1 MFYFRLIRMIKIFFL
16 VLSLFFF
23 PLQHG
28 FTLGFNKP
36 LERKY
41 SFELIVQLKNEIKA
55 EVFIAS
61 ENEKNAGHWQ
71 TIRCISEDW
80 NIWLIATSDSLES
93 IIFLARCTKNN
104 QVISAQP
111 NIKTSFRE
119 TKPNDVGF
127 SNQWYL
133 KNTGQT
139 GGTAGADIQA
149 TLAWD
154 VATGG
159 KTPYGDDI
167 VFALIDDGIT
177 KANPDLTTNIWQN
190 PNEIANNGIDDDG
203 NGFIDDI
210 NGWNMINKT
219 NDVTG
224 GSHGIEVAGVAC
236 ANGNNSTGIT
246 SINWNVKLMT
256 LKIDGS
262 VDQIISAY
270 DYVYKM
276 RKLYNDTK
284 GKRGAFIVA
293 TNSSFGNSGFA
304 KDQPLWCSYYD
315 SLGKVGVLNFGATD
329 NSNKNVDVVGDLP
342 STCPS
347 NYLVVVTATDANDVK
362 NINAAYG
369 PINVDI
375 AAPGQSIYTLTGNSY
390 GFTSGTSLSCPIA
403 AGIAAL
409 AYSTPCAKL
418 TDYAK
423 SNPSGAALYLKS
435 VMMNTVD
442 KIPSLQDLI
451 VSGGRVNAF
460 KTLQKIMIDCPT
472 LSVGT
477 NDPQKAEANIK
488 IFPNPTNNTSNWSI
502 EQSDGINEYRVN
514 DIQGRMVQE
523 RKFTTNQINGALDLQ
538 SLPNGVYFVEFRNSE
553 ATFFGKIVKF

>member
-1 MFYFRLIRMIKIFFL
+1 MKKK
-16 VLSLFFF
+16 LFFVF
-23 PLQHG
+23 ILIG
-28 FTLGFNKP
+28 FYAVTGFSKSF
-36 LERKY
+36 EKQK
-41 SFELIVQLKNEIKA
+41 SFELIVQFKPN
-55 EVFIAS
+55 VNSTTFITTQDNHRTS
-61 ENEKNAGHWQ
+61 KWQ
-71 TIRCISEDW
+71 IVRCIADDW
-80 NIWLIATSDSLES
+80 NIWLISIGDSIETENFINFCRTDIRVVS
-93 IIFLARCTKNN
+93 V
-104 QVISAQP
+104 QH
-111 NIKTSFRE
+111 NIKVTFRE
-119 TKPNDVGF
+119 NKPNDVGF

-139 GGTAGADIQA
+139 GGTAGADVQA

-154 VATGG
+154 IATGG
-159 KTPYGDDI
+159 KTPQGDDI

-177 KANPDLTTNIWQN
+177 KTNPDLTTNIWQN

-224 GSHGIEVAGVAC
+224 GSHGIEVGGVAA
-236 ANGNNSTGIT
+236 ANGNNSIGIT
-246 SINWNVKLMT
+246 GINWNIKLMT

-293 TNSSFGNSGFA
+293 SNSSFGNAGFA

-347 NYLVVVTATDANDVK
+347 NYLVVVTATDANDIK
-362 NINAAYG
+362 NTNAAYG

-375 AAPGQSIYTLTGNSY
+375 AAPGQSIYTLNGNNF

-409 AYSTPCAKL
+409 AYSAPCAKL

-442 KIPSLQDLI
+442 KITSLQNLI

-460 KTLQKIMIDCPT
+460 KTLQKIMTDCPT
-472 LSVGT
+472 LNVGI
-477 NDPQKAEANIK
+477 NDPQTTEVAVK
-488 IFPNPTNNTSNWSI
+488 IFPNPTNNLVYWSI
-502 EQSDGINEYRVN
+502 DLSDGINEFQVY
-514 DIQGRMVQE
+514 DLQGRVVQE
-523 RKFTTNQINGALDLQ
+523 KKLASNQNNGSIDLQ
-538 SLPNGVYFVEFRNSE
+538 NLLNGVYFVKFRNKETS
-553 ATFFGKIVKF
+553 FFGKVIKL

>member
-1 MFYFRLIRMIKIFFL
+1 MKKIVLFVFSL
-16 VLSLFFF
+16 VLFDAAS
-23 PLQHG
+23 G
-28 FTLGFNKP
+28 FSKP
-36 LERKY
+36 LERQK
-41 SFELIVQLKNEIKA
+41 SFELIVQFKPDVSATTYMATMDNHRQSK
-55 EVFIAS
+55 
-61 ENEKNAGHWQ
+61 WQ
-71 TIRCISEDW
+71 ILRCIAEDW
-80 NIWLIATSDSLES
+80 NIWLVSIGDSTETENFINYGRTDTRVVS
-93 IIFLARCTKNN
+93 I
-104 QVISAQP
+104 QH
-111 NIKTSFRE
+111 NIKANFRE

-154 VATGG
+154 IATGG

-177 KANPDLTTNIWQN
+177 KTNPDLTTNIWQN

-203 NGFIDDI
+203 NGFIDDV
-210 NGWNMINKT
+210 NGWNFINKT

-224 GSHGIEVAGVAC
+224 GSHGIEVGGVAA
-236 ANGNNSTGIT
+236 ANGNNATGIT
-246 SINWNVKLMT
+246 GVNWSVKLMT

-293 TNSSFGNSGFA
+293 SNSSFGNAGFA

-347 NYLVVVTATDANDVK
+347 NYLVVVTATDANDNK
-362 NINAAYG
+362 NTNAAFG

-375 AAPGQSIYTLTGNSY
+375 AAPGQSIYTLNGNNF

-409 AYSTPCAKL
+409 AYSAPCAKL

-423 SNPSGAALYLKS
+423 SNPSAAALYLKS
-435 VMMNTVD
+435 IMMNTVD
-442 KIPSLQDLI
+442 KIPSLQNLI

-460 KTLQKIMIDCPT
+460 KTLQKIMTDCPT
-472 LSVGT
+472 LNVGT
-477 NDPQKAEANIK
+477 NDPQVTNTQIK
-488 IFPNPTNNTSNWSI
+488 IFPNPTNNVVNWSI
-502 EQSDGINEYRVN
+502 DLQDGITEYQIV
-514 DIQGRMVQE
+514 DVQGRTVQE
-523 RKFTTNQINGALDLQ
+523 KKFGTNQINGSIDLQ
-538 SLPNGVYFVEFRNSE
+538 NLINGVYFVEFRNSQLS
-553 ATFFGKIVKF
+553 FHKLIIKN